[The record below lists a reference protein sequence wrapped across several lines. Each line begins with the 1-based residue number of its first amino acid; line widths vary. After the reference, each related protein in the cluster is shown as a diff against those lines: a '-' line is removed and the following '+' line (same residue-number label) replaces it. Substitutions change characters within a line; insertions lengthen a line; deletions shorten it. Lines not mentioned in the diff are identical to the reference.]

1 MKGMRE
7 GVSLE
12 AEEVRGVRKVK
23 VKGKYKG
30 ERRSHVVSKMRVN
43 RYTDSRRN

>member
-12 AEEVRGVRKVK
+12 AEEVRGVQHG
-23 VKGKYKG
+23 KGKYKG
-30 ERRSHVVSKMRVN
+30 ERRSHVVSKMWVS
-43 RYTDSRRN
+43 RYTDARRN